1 MSRMIMLATFAFA
14 VGLSDTANAARITLN
29 ADDAVTFN
37 WDFTQGVSPA
47 PPYDVLFAN
56 FNFGS
61 VDGARHLGGSRSS
74 STRRRPPDPS
84 PSWFA
89 RRGAAAATR
98 AARRPN
104 GRRPASQSGISTP
117 ERRLTSRCV
126 GRTVST
132 RPEGPL
138 SGRRVSFTRA
148 ESLTRRS
155 ARVILCAVPRGV
167 GRFVQRGQVR
177 ITGIELTSEARRGRE
192 TPFIPPIVSRSSR

>member
-14 VGLSDTANAARITLN
+14 VDLSDTANAAPITLN

-61 VDGARHLGGSRSS
+61 VDGARRAGGSRSS
-74 STRRRPPDPS
+74 STRRRSAGSFAILVCPPRCRRRDP
-84 PSWFA
+84 
-89 RRGAAAATR
+89 R
-98 AARRPN
+98 ARRPN
-104 GRRPASQSGISTP
+104 GRTPASQSGISTP
-117 ERRLTSRCV
+117 ERRLASRCV

-155 ARVILCAVPRGV
+155 ARVFLCAVPRGV
-167 GRFVQRGQVR
+167 GTFVRRGQVR
-177 ITGIELTSEARRGRE
+177 ITGIQLTREARRGRE

>member
-1 MSRMIMLATFAFA
+1 MSRMIMLATFAFD
-14 VGLSDTANAARITLN
+14 VGLSDTANAAPITLN

-61 VDGARHLGGSRSS
+61 VDGARRAGGSRSS
-74 STRRRPPDPS
+74 STRRRS
-84 PSWFA
+84 AGSFA
-89 RRGAAAATR
+89 ILVCPRGAAAATR
-98 AARRPN
+98 ARRPN

-155 ARVILCAVPRGV
+155 ARVILCAVPRG
-167 GRFVQRGQVR
+167 
-177 ITGIELTSEARRGRE
+177 
-192 TPFIPPIVSRSSR
+192 